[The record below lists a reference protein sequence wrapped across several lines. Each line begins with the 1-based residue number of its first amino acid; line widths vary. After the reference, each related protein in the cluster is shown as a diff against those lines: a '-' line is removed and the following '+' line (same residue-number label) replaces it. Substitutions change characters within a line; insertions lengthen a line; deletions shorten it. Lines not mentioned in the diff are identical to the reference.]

1 MQDKLSDDQ
10 PFLPPRSLLLLALA
24 AGLAG
29 LLAFAVNADAV
40 VAWGALG
47 IALLALLGWA
57 FTAPQQLR
65 AVLTGRTLRFGG
77 TSLLVT
83 LVVLAALVAIYTFVR
98 QANLSVTL
106 SQSNEYALSS
116 EGRSAIAAIG
126 ADPTLPQVHVT
137 TFISATA
144 AGIRDQ
150 LELLMAEYVS
160 VSQGKVISEFV
171 DLDRNPLRAEQ
182 MGAAN
187 PNQQFVTRLNAEGE
201 PDLEEGELLRFFSQ
215 DGLTNAI
222 LRNAVAGDFRTW
234 FIEVEDGP
242 GMNASGPEGLSTLSL
257 GLEQQLDWTNR
268 EVPLLDFT
276 RPESALRLNDPA
288 IDGEIMIIAGGSRP
302 LSEPELAVLTDY
314 LAGGGK
320 LILLAAPGLETG
332 SAPLAADAALGDW
345 LYRHFGLRFRNDMVL
360 DRSQAFQN
368 PLYPVS
374 TELDAYHRITQP
386 YSAGFALV
394 FEAPHSI
401 EIAEEPP
408 ATVTLTSLASSSAD
422 SYNMRDF
429 SAVLEGNI
437 EPEETSLT
445 GPLVLAAAAENSETG
460 ARVVLFG
467 STSMLANGFTGIN
480 GVANFDVAVDSIFWA
495 TDFEDWFSQVNI
507 QSAARP
513 QDAPLFADAQS
524 LALINVI
531 TSLLLPFGVLA
542 IGALVWYRNR
552 ESAPQ
557 GGQ

>member
-345 LYRHFGLRFRNDMVL
+345 LYQHFGLRFRNDMVL

-408 ATVTLTSLASSSAD
+408 ASVTLTSLASSSAD

>member
-1 MQDKLSDDQ
+1 MRDTHPEDQ

-24 AGLAG
+24 AGLAA
-29 LLAFAVNADAV
+29 LVAFATGAEAAI
-40 VAWGALG
+40 AWGALG
-47 IALLALLGWA
+47 IAVLALAGWA
-57 FTAPQQLR
+57 LTAPQELR

-106 SQSNEYALSS
+106 SESNEYALSP
-116 EGRSAIAAIG
+116 EGRAAIAAIG

-137 TFISATA
+137 TFISATQ

-150 LELLMAEYVS
+150 LELLMAEYES

-182 MGAAN
+182 MGASN

-201 PDLEEGELLRFFSQ
+201 PDVEEGELLRFFSQ
-215 DGLTNAI
+215 DNLTNAI

-234 FIEVEDGP
+234 FIKVEDGP
-242 GMNASGPEGLSTLSL
+242 GMNASGPEGLSTLSI

-276 RPESALRLNDPA
+276 RPERELRLNDPA
-288 IDGEIMIIAGGSRP
+288 IDGEIMIIAGGSQP
-302 LSEPELAVLTDY
+302 LAGPELAVLTDY
-314 LAGGGK
+314 LTDGGK

-332 SAPLAADAALGDW
+332 SAMLAADAALGDW
-345 LYRHFGLRFRNDMVL
+345 LFQHFGLRFRNDMVL
-360 DRSQAFQN
+360 DRSQAFQT

-374 TELDAYHRITQP
+374 TDMDAYHRITQP
-386 YSAGFALV
+386 YSRGFALI

-408 ATVTLTSLASSSAD
+408 PAVTVTALASSSAD
-422 SYNMRDF
+422 SYSKTDF
-429 SAVLEGNI
+429 SAVLAGEI
-437 EPEETSLT
+437 EPDEASRT
-445 GPLVLAAAAENSETG
+445 GPLVLAAVAENSETG

-467 STSMLANGFTGIN
+467 STSLPANGFTGIN

-524 LALINVI
+524 IALINVI

-542 IGALVWYRNR
+542 IGALVWYSNR

>member
-24 AGLAG
+24 AGLAA

-47 IALLALLGWA
+47 IAVLALLGWA
-57 FTAPQQLR
+57 FTAPQQVR

-106 SQSNEYALSS
+106 SESNEYALSS
-116 EGRSAIAAIG
+116 EGRAAIAAIG
-126 ADPTLPQVHVT
+126 ADPSLPQVHVT
-137 TFISATA
+137 TFISATS

-160 VSQGKVISEFV
+160 TSQGKVISEFV

-182 MGAAN
+182 MGASN

-201 PDLEEGELLRFFSQ
+201 PDIEEGELLRFFSQ

-242 GMNASGPEGLSTLSL
+242 AMNASGPEGLSTLSL

-276 RPESALRLNDPA
+276 RPASALRLNDPA

-332 SAPLAADAALGDW
+332 RAPLAADAALGDW
-345 LYRHFGLRFRNDMVL
+345 LHQHFGLRFRNDMVL

-374 TELDAYHRITQP
+374 TELDTSHRITQP
-386 YSAGFALV
+386 YSRGFALV

-401 EIAEEPP
+401 EIADAPP
-408 ATVTLTSLASSSAD
+408 TSVTVTTLASSSAD
-422 SYNMRDF
+422 SYNMTDF

-524 LALINVI
+524 IALINVI
-531 TSLLLPFGVLA
+531 TTLLLPFGILA
-542 IGALVWYRNR
+542 IGALVWFNNR

>member
-24 AGLAG
+24 AGLAA

-47 IALLALLGWA
+47 IAVLALLGWA
-57 FTAPQQLR
+57 FTAPQQVR

-106 SQSNEYALSS
+106 SESNEYALSS
-116 EGRSAIAAIG
+116 EGRAAIAAIG
-126 ADPTLPQVHVT
+126 ADPSLPQVHVT

-144 AGIRDQ
+144 AGIRDR

-160 VSQGKVISEFV
+160 TSQGKVISEFV

-182 MGAAN
+182 MGAGN
-187 PNQQFVTRLNAEGE
+187 PNQQFVTRLDAEGQ

-242 GMNASGPEGLSTLSL
+242 AMNASGPEGLSTLSL

-276 RPESALRLNDPA
+276 RPASALRLNDPA

-345 LYRHFGLRFRNDMVL
+345 LYQHFGLRFRNDMVL

-374 TELDAYHRITQP
+374 TELDASHRITQP
-386 YSAGFALV
+386 YSRGFALV

-401 EIAEEPP
+401 EIAAAPP
-408 ATVTLTSLASSSAD
+408 TSVTVTTLASSSAD

-460 ARVVLFG
+460 ARLVLFG
-467 STSMLANGFTGIN
+467 STS
-480 GVANFDVAVDSIFWA
+480 
-495 TDFEDWFSQVNI
+495 
-507 QSAARP
+507 
-513 QDAPLFADAQS
+513 
-524 LALINVI
+524 
-531 TSLLLPFGVLA
+531 
-542 IGALVWYRNR
+542 
-552 ESAPQ
+552 
-557 GGQ
+557 

>member
-24 AGLAG
+24 AGLAA

-47 IALLALLGWA
+47 IAVLALLGWA
-57 FTAPQQLR
+57 FTAPQQVR

-106 SQSNEYALSS
+106 SESNEYALSS
-116 EGRSAIAAIG
+116 EGRAAIAAIG
-126 ADPTLPQVHVT
+126 ADPSLPQVHVT
-137 TFISATA
+137 TFISATS

-160 VSQGKVISEFV
+160 TSQGKVISEFV

-182 MGAAN
+182 MGASN

-201 PDLEEGELLRFFSQ
+201 PDIEEGELLRFFSQ

-242 GMNASGPEGLSTLSL
+242 AMNASGPEGFSTLSL

-276 RPESALRLNDPA
+276 RPASALRLNDPA

-345 LYRHFGLRFRNDMVL
+345 LYQHFGLRFRNDMVL
-360 DRSQAFQN
+360 DRNQAFQN

-374 TELDAYHRITQP
+374 TELDASHRITQP
-386 YSAGFALV
+386 YSRGFALV

-401 EIAEEPP
+401 EIADAPP
-408 ATVTLTSLASSSAD
+408 TSVTVTTLASSSAD
-422 SYNMRDF
+422 SYNMTDF

-524 LALINVI
+524 IALINVI
-531 TSLLLPFGVLA
+531 TTLLLPFGILA
-542 IGALVWYRNR
+542 IGALVWFNNR

>member
-1 MQDKLSDDQ
+1 MRDTQFDEQ

-24 AGLAG
+24 AALTA
-29 LLAFAVNADAV
+29 LLAFAVGADAV
-40 VAWGALG
+40 VAWGAAG
-47 IALLALLGWA
+47 IALLALAGWA
-57 FTAPQQLR
+57 ISAPQQLR
-65 AVLTGRTLRFGG
+65 NVLTGRTLRFGG
-77 TSLLVT
+77 ASLLVT
-83 LVVLAALVAIYTFVR
+83 LVVLAALVAVYTFVR

-106 SQSNEYALSS
+106 SESNEYALSP
-116 EGRSAIAAIG
+116 EGRAAISAIG

-150 LELLMAEYVS
+150 LELLMAEYEA
-160 VSQGKVISEFV
+160 VSQGKVINEFV

-182 MGAAN
+182 LGASN
-187 PNQQFVTRLNAEGE
+187 PNQQFVTRLKADGE
-201 PDLEEGELLRFFSQ
+201 PDIEEGELLRFFSQ
-215 DGLTNAI
+215 DNLTNAI
-222 LRNAVAGDFRTW
+222 LRNAVAGEFRSW

-242 GMNASGPEGLSTLSL
+242 GMNASGPEGLSTLSI

-302 LSEPELAVLTDY
+302 LSEPGLRVVTDY
-314 LAGGGK
+314 LAGGGR

-332 SAPLAADAALGDW
+332 SAVLAADAALGDW
-345 LYRHFGLRFRNDMVL
+345 LHQHFGLRFRNDMVL
-360 DRSQAFQN
+360 DRSQAFQS

-374 TELDAYHRITQP
+374 TDMDASHRITQP
-386 YSAGFALV
+386 YSLRYALV

-401 EIAEEPP
+401 EIADAPP
-408 ATVTLTSLASSSAD
+408 PSATVTALAYSSAD
-422 SYNMRDF
+422 SYSKTDF
-429 SAVLEGNI
+429 SAVLEGDI
-437 EPEETSLT
+437 EPEEGGLT
-445 GPLVLAAAAENSETG
+445 GPLVLAAAAENSESG

-467 STSMLANGFTGIN
+467 SSAILANGFTGIN

-513 QDAPLFADAQS
+513 QDAPLFADAQTI
-524 LALINVI
+524 ALINVI

>member
-1 MQDKLSDDQ
+1 MRDTHPEDQ

-24 AGLAG
+24 AGLVA
-29 LLAFAVNADAV
+29 LLAFATGAEAAI
-40 VAWGALG
+40 AWGALG
-47 IALLALLGWA
+47 IAVLALAGWA
-57 FTAPQQLR
+57 FTAPQELR

-106 SQSNEYALSS
+106 SESNEYALSP
-116 EGRSAIAAIG
+116 EGRAAIAAIG

-137 TFISATA
+137 TFISATQ

-150 LELLMAEYVS
+150 LELLMAEYES
-160 VSQGKVISEFV
+160 VSQGKVINEFV

-182 MGAAN
+182 MGASN

-201 PDLEEGELLRFFSQ
+201 PDVEEGELLRFFSQ
-215 DGLTNAI
+215 DNLTNAI

-242 GMNASGPEGLSTLSL
+242 GMNASGPEGLSTLSI

-276 RPESALRLNDPA
+276 RPERELRLNDPA

-302 LSEPELAVLTDY
+302 LAEPELAVLTDY
-314 LAGGGK
+314 LTEGGR
-320 LILLAAPGLETG
+320 LILLAAPGLATG

-345 LYRHFGLRFRNDMVL
+345 LFQHFGLRFRNDLVL

-374 TELDAYHRITQP
+374 TDMDAYHRITQP
-386 YSAGFALV
+386 YSRGFALI

-408 ATVTLTSLASSSAD
+408 PGVTVTSLASSSAD
-422 SYNMRDF
+422 SYSKTDF
-429 SAVLEGNI
+429 SAVLAGEI
-437 EPEETSLT
+437 EPDAASLT

-467 STSMLANGFTGIN
+467 STSLPANGFTGIN

-524 LALINVI
+524 MALINVI

-542 IGALVWYRNR
+542 IGALVWYSNR

>member
-1 MQDKLSDDQ
+1 MPMPSS
-10 PFLPPRSLLLLALA
+10 PGARWASRCWRC
-24 AGLAG
+24 LAG
-29 LLAFAVNADAV
+29 
-40 VAWGALG
+40 
-47 IALLALLGWA
+47 
-57 FTAPQQLR
+57 PSRRRSKLR

-137 TFISATA
+137 TFISATS

-276 RPESALRLNDPA
+276 RPESELRLNDPA

-314 LAGGGK
+314 LADWRQ
-320 LILLAAPGLETG
+320 
-332 SAPLAADAALGDW
+332 AD
-345 LYRHFGLRFRNDMVL
+345 
-360 DRSQAFQN
+360 
-368 PLYPVS
+368 P
-374 TELDAYHRITQP
+374 
-386 YSAGFALV
+386 AG
-394 FEAPHSI
+394 
-401 EIAEEPP
+401 
-408 ATVTLTSLASSSAD
+408 
-422 SYNMRDF
+422 R
-429 SAVLEGNI
+429 
-437 EPEETSLT
+437 
-445 GPLVLAAAAENSETG
+445 
-460 ARVVLFG
+460 AR
-467 STSMLANGFTGIN
+467 A
-480 GVANFDVAVDSIFWA
+480 
-495 TDFEDWFSQVNI
+495 
-507 QSAARP
+507 
-513 QDAPLFADAQS
+513 
-524 LALINVI
+524 
-531 TSLLLPFGVLA
+531 
-542 IGALVWYRNR
+542 
-552 ESAPQ
+552 
-557 GGQ
+557 

>member
-24 AGLAG
+24 AGLAA
-29 LLAFAVNADAV
+29 LLAFAINADAV

-47 IALLALLGWA
+47 IAVLALLGWA
-57 FTAPQQLR
+57 FTAPQQVR

-106 SQSNEYALSS
+106 SESNEYALSS
-116 EGRSAIAAIG
+116 EGRAAIAAIG
-126 ADPTLPQVHVT
+126 ADPSLPQVHVT

-160 VSQGKVISEFV
+160 TSQGKVISEFV

-182 MGAAN
+182 MGAGN
-187 PNQQFVTRLNAEGE
+187 PNQQFVTRLNAEGQ

-276 RPESALRLNDPA
+276 RPASALRLNDPA
-288 IDGEIMIIAGGSRP
+288 IDGEIMIVAGGSRP

-314 LAGGGK
+314 LAAGGK

-345 LYRHFGLRFRNDMVL
+345 LYQHFGLRFRNDMVL

-374 TELDAYHRITQP
+374 TELDASHRITQP
-386 YSAGFALV
+386 YSRGFALV

-401 EIAEEPP
+401 EIADEPP
-408 ATVTLTSLASSSAD
+408 TSVTVTTLASSSAD
-422 SYNMRDF
+422 SYNMTDF

-460 ARVVLFG
+460 ARLVLFG

-524 LALINVI
+524 IALINVI
-531 TSLLLPFGVLA
+531 TTLLLPFGILA
-542 IGALVWYRNR
+542 IGALVWFNNR

>member
-24 AGLAG
+24 AGLAA

-47 IALLALLGWA
+47 IAVLALLGWA
-57 FTAPQQLR
+57 FTAPQQVR

-106 SQSNEYALSS
+106 SESNEYALSS
-116 EGRSAIAAIG
+116 EGRAAIAAIG
-126 ADPTLPQVHVT
+126 ADPSLPQVHVT
-137 TFISATA
+137 TFISATS

-160 VSQGKVISEFV
+160 TSQGKVISEFV

-182 MGAAN
+182 MGASN

-201 PDLEEGELLRFFSQ
+201 PDIEEGELLRFFSQ

-242 GMNASGPEGLSTLSL
+242 GMNASGPEGFSTLSL

-276 RPESALRLNDPA
+276 RPASALRLNDPA

-332 SAPLAADAALGDW
+332 RAPLAADAALGDW
-345 LYRHFGLRFRNDMVL
+345 LYQHFGLRFRNDMVL
-360 DRSQAFQN
+360 DRNQAFQN

-374 TELDAYHRITQP
+374 TELDASHRITQP
-386 YSAGFALV
+386 YSRGFALV

-401 EIAEEPP
+401 EIADAPP
-408 ATVTLTSLASSSAD
+408 TSVTVTTLASSSAD
-422 SYNMRDF
+422 SYNMADF

-524 LALINVI
+524 IALINVI
-531 TSLLLPFGVLA
+531 TTLLLPFGILA
-542 IGALVWYRNR
+542 IGALVWFNNR

>member
-1 MQDKLSDDQ
+1 MPDAQFEEQ
-10 PFLPPRSLLLLALA
+10 PFLTPRRLLMLALA
-24 AGLAG
+24 AALAA
-29 LLAFAVNADAV
+29 LLAFAVGADAV
-40 VAWGALG
+40 VAWGAAG
-47 IALLALLGWA
+47 IALLALAGWA
-57 FTAPQQLR
+57 ISAPQQLR

-77 TSLLVT
+77 ASLLVT

-106 SQSNEYALSS
+106 SESNEYALSP
-116 EGRSAIAAIG
+116 EGRAAISAIG

-150 LELLMAEYVS
+150 LELLMAEYEA
-160 VSQGKVISEFV
+160 VSQGKVINEFV

-182 MGAAN
+182 MGASN
-187 PNQQFVTRLNAEGE
+187 PNQQFVTRLNAEGQ
-201 PDLEEGELLRFFSQ
+201 PDVEEGELLRFFSQ
-215 DGLTNAI
+215 DNLTNAI
-222 LRNAVAGDFRTW
+222 LRNAVAGEFRTW
-234 FIEVEDGP
+234 FIEVQDGP
-242 GMNASGPEGLSTLSL
+242 GMNASGPEGLSTLSI

-276 RPESALRLNDPA
+276 RPESELRLNDPA

-302 LSEPELAVLTDY
+302 LAEPELAVVTDY
-314 LAGGGK
+314 LNGGGK
-320 LILLAAPGLETG
+320 LLLLAAPGLETG
-332 SAPLAADAALGDW
+332 SAVLAADAALGDW
-345 LYRHFGLRFRNDMVL
+345 LYQHFGLRFRNDMVL
-360 DRSQAFQN
+360 DRSQAFQS

-374 TELDAYHRITQP
+374 TDMDSSHRITQP
-386 YSAGFALV
+386 YALRYALV

-401 EIAEEPP
+401 EIADAPPP
-408 ATVTLTSLASSSAD
+408 AVTVTALASSSAD
-422 SYNMRDF
+422 SYSKTD
-429 SAVLEGNI
+429 
-437 EPEETSLT
+437 LT
-445 GPLVLAAAAENSETG
+445 GPLVLAAAAENSESG
-460 ARVVLFG
+460 ARVALFG
-467 STSMLANGFTGIN
+467 STSILANGFTGIN

-524 LALINVI
+524 IALINVI

-542 IGALVWYRNR
+542 IGAFVWYRNR

>member
-1 MQDKLSDDQ
+1 MRDTHPDDQ

-24 AGLAG
+24 AGLVA
-29 LLAFAVNADAV
+29 LVAFATGAEAAI
-40 VAWGALG
+40 AWGALG
-47 IALLALLGWA
+47 IAVLALAGWA
-57 FTAPQQLR
+57 LTAPQELR

-98 QANLSVTL
+98 QANLSITL
-106 SQSNEYALSS
+106 SESNEYALSP
-116 EGRSAIAAIG
+116 EGRAAIAAIG

-137 TFISATA
+137 TFISATQ

-150 LELLMAEYVS
+150 LELLMAEYES

-182 MGAAN
+182 MGASN
-187 PNQQFVTRLNAEGE
+187 HNQQFVTRLNAEGG
-201 PDLEEGELLRFFSQ
+201 PDVEEGELLRFFSQ
-215 DGLTNAI
+215 DSLTNAI

-242 GMNASGPEGLSTLSL
+242 GMNASGPEGLSTLSI

-268 EVPLLDFT
+268 ETPLLDFT
-276 RPESALRLNDPA
+276 RPERELRLNDPT
-288 IDGEIMIIAGGSRP
+288 IDGEIMIIAGGSQP
-302 LSEPELAVLTDY
+302 LAGPELAVLTNY
-314 LAGGGK
+314 LTDGGK

-332 SAPLAADAALGDW
+332 SVPLAADAALGDW
-345 LYRHFGLRFRNDMVL
+345 LYQNFGLRFRNDMVL
-360 DRSQAFQN
+360 DRSQAFQT

-374 TELDAYHRITQP
+374 TDMDAYHRITQP
-386 YSAGFALV
+386 YSRGFALI

-408 ATVTLTSLASSSAD
+408 TGVTVTSLASSSAD
-422 SYNMRDF
+422 SYSKTDF
-429 SAVLEGNI
+429 SAVLAGEI
-437 EPEETSLT
+437 EPDEASLT

-467 STSMLANGFTGIN
+467 STSLPANGFTGIN

-524 LALINVI
+524 IALINVI

-542 IGALVWYRNR
+542 IGALVWYSNR

>member
-24 AGLAG
+24 AGLAA
-29 LLAFAVNADAV
+29 LLTFAINADAV

-47 IALLALLGWA
+47 IALLALLGWG
-57 FTAPQQLR
+57 FTAPQQVR

-106 SQSNEYALSS
+106 SESNEYALSS

-126 ADPTLPQVHVT
+126 ADPTLPPVHVT
-137 TFISATA
+137 TFISATS

-150 LELLMAEYVS
+150 LELLMEEYVS

-187 PNQQFVTRLNAEGE
+187 PNQQFVTRLNAEGQ

-234 FIEVEDGP
+234 FIEVQDGP

-276 RPESALRLNDPA
+276 RPESELRLNDPA

-314 LAGGGK
+314 LDGGGK

-345 LYRHFGLRFRNDMVL
+345 LYQHFGLRFRNDMVL

-374 TELDAYHRITQP
+374 TDMDAYHRITQP
-386 YSAGFALV
+386 YSQGFALV

-401 EIAEEPP
+401 EIAEQPP
-408 ATVTLTSLASSSAD
+408 ASVTLTSLASSSPD
-422 SYNMRDF
+422 SYNMRGF

>member
-1 MQDKLSDDQ
+1 MRDTHPDDQ

-24 AGLAG
+24 AGLVA
-29 LLAFAVNADAV
+29 LVAFATGAEAAI
-40 VAWGALG
+40 AWGALG
-47 IALLALLGWA
+47 IAVLALAGWA
-57 FTAPQQLR
+57 LTAPQELR

-106 SQSNEYALSS
+106 SESNEYALSP
-116 EGRSAIAAIG
+116 EGRAAIAAIG

-137 TFISATA
+137 TFISATQ

-150 LELLMAEYVS
+150 LELLMAEYES

-201 PDLEEGELLRFFSQ
+201 PDVEEGELLRFFSQ

-234 FIEVEDGP
+234 FIKVEDGP
-242 GMNASGPEGLSTLSL
+242 GMNASGPEGLSTLSI

-276 RPESALRLNDPA
+276 RPERELRLNDPA
-288 IDGEIMIIAGGSRP
+288 IDGEIMIIAGGSQP
-302 LSEPELAVLTDY
+302 LAGPELAVLTEY
-314 LAGGGK
+314 LSDGGK

-345 LYRHFGLRFRNDMVL
+345 LYQHFGLRFRNDMVL

-374 TELDAYHRITQP
+374 TDMDAYHRITQP
-386 YSAGFALV
+386 YSRGLALV

-408 ATVTLTSLASSSAD
+408 TGVTVTSLASSSAD
-422 SYNMRDF
+422 SYSKTDF
-429 SAVLEGNI
+429 SAVMAGEI
-437 EPEETSLT
+437 EPDEMSRT

-467 STSMLANGFTGIN
+467 STSLLANGFTGIN

-524 LALINVI
+524 IALINVI

-542 IGALVWYRNR
+542 IGALVWYSNR
-552 ESAPQ
+552 ESAPR

>member
-24 AGLAG
+24 AGLAA

-47 IALLALLGWA
+47 IAVLALLGWA
-57 FTAPQQLR
+57 FTAPQQVR

-106 SQSNEYALSS
+106 SESNEYALSS
-116 EGRSAIAAIG
+116 EGRAAIAAIG
-126 ADPTLPQVHVT
+126 ADPSLPQVHVT
-137 TFISATA
+137 TFISATS

-160 VSQGKVISEFV
+160 TSQGKVISEFV

-182 MGAAN
+182 MGASN

-201 PDLEEGELLRFFSQ
+201 PDIEEGELLRFFSQ

-242 GMNASGPEGLSTLSL
+242 AMNASGPEGLSTLSL

-276 RPESALRLNDPA
+276 RPASALRLNDPA

-332 SAPLAADAALGDW
+332 RAPLAADAALGDW
-345 LYRHFGLRFRNDMVL
+345 LHQHFSLRFRNDMVL

-374 TELDAYHRITQP
+374 TELDTSHRITQP
-386 YSAGFALV
+386 YSRGFALV

-401 EIAEEPP
+401 EIADAPP
-408 ATVTLTSLASSSAD
+408 TSVTVTTLASSSAD
-422 SYNMRDF
+422 SYNMTDF

-524 LALINVI
+524 IALINVI
-531 TSLLLPFGVLA
+531 TTLLLPFGILA
-542 IGALVWYRNR
+542 IGALVWFNNR